1 MNGMAEQNGQ
11 EALTRTLT
19 SDNVL
24 IETNAYQTPVTEELL
39 KSYPKEVWEQFMEFV
54 SSVPFIRNL
63 ISPERK
69 RAKDLPRDDKGRIIV
84 DLVNPHILENMDY
97 FRQSALHFQ
106 KYGCYTKLKP
116 NSNPNSPFRKW
127 LNEEVRRCWE
137 GMVRPDDGEWVTGY
151 MYFYLNYCP
160 IMLTKTKDNNSKV
173 GSRVQGFPEPW
184 EGVYWR
190 FHYLEQARYGG
201 KYNNFEGGEYAVELS
216 KRGSGKSFSL
226 AGIAAHNFILG
237 ESAEARSRIT
247 TFIIAANST
256 YLSGT
261 DGTLTKFVPNIDFC
275 RKHTQFPGHR
285 VVDSPNKVSWVMGYK
300 DRLTGVRS
308 GSLNSVSGIA
318 VDNDPEKVRG
328 KRGNLLWEEFG
339 SFPNFIDTFN
349 IAEYGMKE
357 GGVQYGFS
365 YALGTAGDDDSDF
378 FGAQE
383 ILYNPIGYDVYSLP
397 NVWDKPNQGRPHFA
411 FFFPA
416 YVNIKGRYN
425 KDGVS
430 DVVAALLF
438 LLSERYKAKYQTGD
452 PKKIIKVTAEM
463 PITPAEAIIRVT
475 ASRFPVTDLM
485 ERLMQIDSNPRFYD
499 NVYCGEITINS
510 SGEPE
515 FKPTSAEPIRFF
527 PHKDNKGMAGAVE
540 IFEMPEKDK
549 ETGKQFANRY
559 IAGADP
565 YDDDSSGTTSL
576 GSIFIL
582 DSWTDRIV
590 AEYTGRPRLAEE
602 FYEICRRLC
611 MFYDARLNY
620 ENDKKGLFSYFSKMH
635 SVYLLTDTLKIL
647 RDKQMIKAETFG
659 NTSKGTKALESVNN
673 YGRELIERYLL
684 EQVTVTTKGDDG
696 KETETMIPRLFTL
709 RNRAYIQELASWNPQ
724 GNFDRVSAN
733 IMLMLLREDRLA
745 LYGGHTEKYTPPEDP
760 RANDDYFKNN
770 FDKRFGLDAP
780 QHPLDD
786 YDGLGPFIDFSSLNR

>member
-1 MNGMAEQNGQ
+1 MP
-11 EALTRTLT
+11 TTDT
-19 SDNVL
+19 V
-24 IETNAYQTPVTEELL
+24 IVETNGYQTPVTEELL
-39 KSYPKEVWEQFMEFV
+39 NSYPQEVREQFMEFV
-54 SSVPFIRNL
+54 SSVPFINSL
-63 ISPERK
+63 ISPSRK
-69 RAKDLPRDDKGRIIV
+69 RAKDLPRDSKGRIIV

-97 FRQSALHFQ
+97 FRQSALHFK

-116 NSNPNSPFRKW
+116 NSNPNSPYRKW
-127 LNEEVRRCWE
+127 LDEEVRRCWE
-137 GMVRPDDGEWVTGY
+137 GMVRPEDGEWVTGY

-160 IMLTKTKDNNSKV
+160 ILVTKAKGKASKV
-173 GSRVQGFPEPW
+173 GTRVQDFPEPW

-201 KYNNFEGGEYAVELS
+201 KYNKFEGGEYAVELS

-226 AGIAAHNFILG
+226 GGIAARNFILG
-237 ESAEARSRIT
+237 EDKETCRRIT

-261 DGTLTKFVPNIDFC
+261 DGTLTKFVPIIDFC
-275 RKHTQFPGHR
+275 RKNTQFPGHR
-285 VVDSPNKVSWVMGYK
+285 VVDSPNKVNWVMGYK
-300 DRLTGVRS
+300 DRVTGVRS

-357 GGVQYGFS
+357 GGIQYGFS

-383 ILYNPIGYDVYSLP
+383 ILYNPVGYDVYSLP
-397 NVWDKPNQGRPHFA
+397 NVWDKPNQGRPNFA

-430 DVVAALLF
+430 DVVSSLLF
-438 LLSERYKAKYQTGD
+438 LLSERYKAKYKTGD
-452 PKKIIKVTAEM
+452 PKKIVKVTAEM
-463 PITPAEAIIRVT
+463 PITPAEAIIRIT

-485 ERLMQIDSNPRFYD
+485 ERLLQIDSNPRFYD
-499 NVYCGEITINS
+499 NVYCGELTVDS
-510 SGEPE
+510 SGDIV
-515 FKPTSAEPIRFF
+515 FKPTADEPIRFF
-527 PHKDNKGMAGAVE
+527 PHKSNKGMAGAVE
-540 IFEMPEKDK
+540 IYEMPEKDPK
-549 ETGKQFANRY
+549 TGRVFTNRY
-559 IAGADP
+559 LAGADP
-565 YDDDSSGTTSL
+565 YDDDTSGTTSL

-590 AEYTGRPRLAEE
+590 AEYTGRPPLAEE

-611 MFYDARLNY
+611 LFYDAKLNY
-620 ENDKKGLFSYFSKMH
+620 ENNKKGLFSYFSKMH
-635 SVYLLTDTLKIL
+635 SVHLLTDTLETL
-647 RDKQMIKAETFG
+647 RDKQMVKAAAYG
-659 NTSKGTKALESVNN
+659 NTSKGTGATEPVNN

-696 KETETMIPRLFTL
+696 NDTEIKVPRLFTI
-709 RNRAYIQELASWNPQ
+709 RNRAYLQELASWNPQ

-733 IMLMLLREDRLA
+733 IMLMLLREDRLVQ
-745 LYGGHTEKYTPPEDP
+745 YGKRTDTYAPPEDP
-760 RANDDYFKNN
+760 LANDEYFKNN
-770 FDKRFGLDAP
+770 YDSRFEPNIPNIPD
-780 QHPLDD
+780 DD
-786 YDGLGPFIDFSSLNR
+786 YDGLGPSIDFSSLQR